1 MRKKL
6 LFSFC
11 AVAFFIMSA
20 MSQTVVSG
28 KVSDDSGSPIPGA
41 TIKVKGT
48 RVGASADNNGAFK
61 ITLPAGSS
69 TLTIGAVGFSS
80 KDVAATDGVS
90 VQLVKDVTSLNEVVV
105 TSLGIRK
112 EKKQLVY
119 AVSEVKAEQLQQ
131 KAEPD
136 VLRALAGKVPGVD
149 ITSGGGSPGQ
159 STKINLRGNTSFSA
173 ANQPLFVVD
182 GIPFDN
188 SVNQSVDFSQ
198 GSTFSNRVFDIDPNN
213 IESMTV
219 LKGISA
225 SVLYGQRASNGVVL
239 ITTKSGTSKA
249 RKGLEVSYSSS
260 YTTEKIS
267 SLPDYQNSY
276 GQGSNQNFN
285 NGFIGNWGAPF
296 RAQAELVNANSG
308 GILNYPL
315 VDSVPS
321 RVYQRYPGLFPET
334 VVPKNLPY
342 KPYDILNAFFKTGF
356 LSENSLNVSAG
367 DSKNSFNATATR
379 AYNKGFIPNS
389 ETGRTSISVGGTSK
403 LTNGITVN
411 GSVGYTNTRQ
421 QNPKSGASFF
431 GDYGG
436 GTGGSIYDRLFYF
449 PRSFPLGTMPFENPT
464 NGNNVFYRPLDNP
477 LWTAK
482 YNLYNSNVNRVY
494 GNISASYDINR
505 YINLKFQ
512 GGTNTYTEEQKEI
525 TRPGGNSYGGIGTMW
540 TANIRNTEKLFQ
552 LFANLNNI
560 NITKDIDLSGTIGA
574 QANERSVHSGFQRG
588 VGFIVPDLY
597 KLTNTAQQAV
607 SSDYD
612 ELRRILGVLATFNVG
627 YKGYLN
633 LNLQGRNDWSST
645 LPVDKRSYF
654 YPSAGL
660 SFIFSDALKIQ
671 SKVFS
676 YGKIRANF
684 GLNKREVPAY
694 QLATTYNVT
703 SPSYVTPGGAT
714 VYSASLSDA
723 LKNSQLVPESIKEIE
738 FGTELNFFSGR
749 ITFDGTVYQKTAN
762 DLFVTKRIPVTSG
775 FSSKAINAGSIRNRG
790 LEIGLTGTPFK
801 TKSGFTWVSTITFN
815 KILSRVIK
823 TDDQDQDIIVGN
835 GAVAN
840 VYRVGQPYGM
850 LFGSGKAR
858 DDKGNPLIWP
868 GMGGAAG
875 QHIYTE
881 ESVIIGNPNPTFK
894 TSFIN
899 NFTYKN
905 FTLSAQ
911 FDWWQGGQIF
921 SVTAASLLLR
931 GQLKVDEKREGMYVI
946 PGVYGDPDTRKALL
960 DDKGNTIKNTT
971 SISAF
976 DSRFSGGFGA
986 YGPDE
991 TNVYD
996 KTTVRLRELN
1006 FGYNIPKS
1014 LLSKTP
1020 FGSAYIGLSGRNLWF
1035 RAPNMLKGLNFDPE
1049 VLSDVS
1055 SSNIQGLDLGA
1066 APSSKRI
1073 GVNIRFT
1080 F

>member
-6 LFSFC
+6 LLSFC
-11 AVAFFIMSA
+11 ALALFVMQSLA
-20 MSQTVVSG
+20 QTVVSG
-28 KVSDDSGSPIPGA
+28 KVLDDSGAPLAGA
-41 TIKVKGT
+41 TVKVKGT
-48 RVGASADNNGAFK
+48 TLGTSADNNGTFK
-61 ITLPAGSS
+61 ISVPAGRP
-69 TLTIGAVGFSS
+69 TLTIGAIGFVSQDVAVAANVNVQLA
-80 KDVAATDGVS
+80 KDVS
-90 VQLVKDVTSLNEVVV
+90 SLNEVVV

-119 AVSEVKAEQLQQ
+119 AVSDVKAEQLQQ

-136 VLRALAGKVPGVD
+136 VLRALSGKVPGVD

-182 GIPFDN
+182 GVPFDN

-198 GSTFSNRVFDIDPNN
+198 ASTFSNRVFDIDPNN

-260 YTTEKIS
+260 YTQEKIS
-267 SLPDYQNSY
+267 SLPEYQNSY

-285 NGFIGNWGAPF
+285 NGFIGNWGSPF
-296 RAQAELVNANSG
+296 RAQAEKVNAASG

-315 VDSVPS
+315 IDSVPS
-321 RVYQRYPGLFPET
+321 RVYQRYPGLFPT
-334 VVPKNLPY
+334 SVVPMNLPY
-342 KPYDILNAFFKTGF
+342 KAYDILNAFFKTGF
-356 LSENSLNVSAG
+356 LSENSINVSAG

-379 AYNKGFIPNS
+379 AYNQGFIPNS
-389 ETGRTSISVGGTSK
+389 ETGRTNISVGGTSK
-403 LTNGITVN
+403 LTNGLVVN
-411 GSVGYTNTRQ
+411 GSVAYTNTKQ

-449 PRSFPLGTMPFENPT
+449 PRSFPLGQMPFENP
-464 NGNNVFYRPLDNP
+464 NDGSNVFYRPLDNP

-494 GNISASYDINR
+494 GNISASYDVNK
-505 YINLKFQ
+505 YLNLKFQ
-512 GGTNTYTEEQKEI
+512 GGTNTYTEEQREV

-540 TANIRNTEKLFQ
+540 NANIRNTEKLLQF
-552 LFANLNNI
+552 FANLNNI
-560 NITKDIDLSGTIGA
+560 SITKDIDLSGTIGA
-574 QANERSVHSGFQRG
+574 QSNERLVHSGFARG
-588 VGFIVPDLY
+588 VGFIVPNLY
-597 KLTNTAQQAV
+597 KLTNTSQQAV

-612 ELRRILGVLATFNVG
+612 EKRRILGVLATFNVG
-627 YKGYLN
+627 YKNFLN

-645 LPVDKRSYF
+645 LPIDKRSYF

-660 SFIFSDALKIQ
+660 SFIFTDALKLQ
-671 SKVFS
+671 SKVLS
-676 YGKIRANF
+676 YGKLRANF
-684 GLNKREVPAY
+684 GLNKREVPPY

-714 VYSASLSDA
+714 IYSASLSDA
-723 LKNSQLVPESIKEIE
+723 LKNSQLRPESIKEIE

-749 ITFDGTVYQKTAN
+749 ISLDATVYQKTAT

-775 FSSKAINAGSIRNRG
+775 FSSQAINAGAIRNRG
-790 LEIGLTGTPFK
+790 LEIGLNATPVK
-801 TKSGFTWVSTITFN
+801 LKSGFTWNTTVTFASIIS
-815 KILSRVIK
+815 KVLK
-823 TDDQDQDIIVGN
+823 TDDQDADIIVGN

-850 LFGSGKAR
+850 LFGSGIAR
-858 DDKGNPLIWP
+858 DDAGNALIWP

-881 ESVIIGNPNPTFK
+881 ENVIIGNPNTKFK
-894 TSFIN
+894 LGFIN
-899 NFTYKN
+899 SFSYKN
-905 FTLSAQ
+905 FSLSAQ
-911 FDWWQGGQIF
+911 FDWWQGGNIF
-921 SVTAASLLLR
+921 SITAASLLLR
-931 GQLKVDEKREGMYVI
+931 GQLKVDENREGMYVI
-946 PGVYGDPDTRKALL
+946 PGVYGDDATKKPLL
-960 DDKGNTIKNTT
+960 DANGKTIKNTT
-971 SISAF
+971 SISMF
-976 DSRFSGGFGA
+976 DARFSGGFGA

-1006 FGYNIPKS
+1006 FGYNLPKN
-1014 LLSKTP
+1014 LLKKTP
-1020 FGSAYIGLSGRNLWF
+1020 FGSAYLGLSGRNLWF

-1049 VLSDVS
+1049 VLADVS

-1066 APSSKRI
+1066 APSSRRI
-1073 GVNIRFT
+1073 GVNLRVT